1 MSFAEASG
9 MTMVR
14 SLGSSLRRW
23 IPFFVV
29 LVVPL
34 VMSFRYIHRTFVN
47 VVFED
52 GFLHVP
58 MIGRFLAGHWSFGDL
73 FGAPFDAHL
82 LLGYRGMTLV
92 NAKLFA
98 LDLRFDGVMFVVAF
112 ALTAAII
119 YAEFSKAFADIRTL
133 LLVPLFLPL
142 GFLCFSL
149 VGPPGA
155 LMTTQF
161 VWGTMLAL
169 LVAWLLQRDWDNAS
183 GARGRPIWPFIC
195 ALVLMPIYF
204 FVFSGAYFPGL
215 LLGLVAMYA
224 FHCLLSHGKWRD
236 LRTLAVLLTSF
247 ACAVGYFLVLISLGS
262 STQSNASGGTATF
275 FSDFGNTLLSYVAG
289 IGASV
294 IDIHTL
300 ERFSSTVLLVVGGL
314 MTATGAVA
322 VWLFIRTK
330 MYRKTYLPVYCI
342 FYTLGIIT
350 VLRVGRGMLGW
361 RWVVS
366 EWYASHMR
374 FFAIGVAWILVY
386 ALVQAVQRIRRR
398 EARLVSWA
406 SWPIAFVG
414 LAILVFGAI
423 QLEAN
428 ITQWKRGPWVQ
439 QWLEQKRLALLY
451 PQLYDAPAEILLA
464 SPADVA
470 AARAVFQ
477 RYDLSSFSSP
487 YSMPGSDRTGFGVL
501 RLDGWSFDDW
511 VGLEG
516 RAALTTP
523 IAADVRLTVLV
534 PEFIPANRLVIRLDD
549 RVVFDASV
557 AGGTT
562 RSFSVQVHRG
572 LNVVRV
578 TCQQAISPA
587 SLGVSGDIRPLGCRL
602 TVLRLSG
609 PPETGTGTSGPR
621 PSSKRSSRPL
631 ASRAS
636 GPSGRM

>member
-1 MSFAEASG
+1 ML
-9 MTMVR
+9 R
-14 SLGSSLRRW
+14 SVGSSLRRW

-34 VMSFRYIHRTFVN
+34 VMSFRYIQRTFVN
-47 VVFED
+47 VEFAD
-52 GFLHVP
+52 GLLPVP
-58 MIGRFLAGHWSFGDL
+58 MIGRFLAGHWSFTDL
-73 FGAPFDAHL
+73 FGTPFGEHL
-82 LLGYRGMTLV
+82 LLGYRGMELV
-92 NAKLFA
+92 NARLFA
-98 LDLRFDGVMFVVAF
+98 FDLRFDAVMFVVAF

-119 YAEFSKAFADIRTL
+119 YAEFSKAFAGFRTA
-133 LLVPLFLPL
+133 LLVPQFLPL

-149 VGPPGA
+149 VATPGGF
-155 LMTTQF
+155 MTTQF

-183 GARGRPIWPFIC
+183 GARGRPIWPLVC
-195 ALVLMPIYF
+195 ALVLLPIYF

-224 FHCLLSHGKWRD
+224 FHCLLSHVKWRD
-236 LRTLAVLLTSF
+236 LRTLAVLLTSL
-247 ACAVGYFLVLISLGS
+247 ACAVGYFLVLMSLGL
-262 STQSNASGGTATF
+262 STQSTDSGGIANF
-275 FSDFGNTLLSYVAG
+275 FSDPGNTLLSYVAG

-294 IDIHTL
+294 IDVHTL
-300 ERFSSTVLLVVGGL
+300 ERFSSTVLLIVGGL
-314 MTATGAVA
+314 MAATGVVA
-322 VWLFIRTK
+322 AWLFIRTK
-330 MYRKTYLPVYCI
+330 MYQKTYLPVYCI

-350 VLRVGRGMLGW
+350 SVRMGRGLLGDW
-361 RWVVS
+361 TWVAN
-366 EWYASHMR
+366 EWYAFHMR

-398 EARLVSWA
+398 EARLVSWT
-406 SWPIAFVG
+406 SWPIVFVT
-414 LAILVFGAI
+414 LAALVFGAI
-423 QLEAN
+423 QFGAN
-428 ITQWKRGPWVQ
+428 VAQWHRGWWVQ
-439 QWLEQKRLALLY
+439 QWFEQKRLALLY

-470 AARAVFQ
+470 AARALFQ
-477 RYDLSSFSSP
+477 QYDLSSFSSP
-487 YSMPGSDRTGFGVL
+487 YSTLFSDRTGFGVL
-501 RLDGWSFDDW
+501 RFDGWSSDDW
-511 VGLEG
+511 VGYEG
-516 RAALTTP
+516 RAALTAP
-523 IAADVRLTVLV
+523 AAANVRLTLFV
-534 PEFIPANRLVIRLDD
+534 PEFIPANQVVVRLDD
-549 RVVFDASV
+549 SVVFDASV
-557 AGGTT
+557 AGGTM

-636 GPSGRM
+636 GPRGRM